1 MLQFFEWFWSAI
13 GIPARLGL
21 KDGQSFQG
29 FFIWMHTHFQTDG
42 KELAAALVFCGA
54 VLLCSILP
62 YLLGSLNA
70 AIIVSKYKYHDD
82 IRGHGSGNAGLTNMA
97 RVFGKKGALL
107 TLLGDMAK
115 QFISVLIGIIVC
127 GEWGAYVAGVFCM
140 LGHILPL
147 YYHFR
152 GGKGVLTAATMIL
165 MIDWQVFLITFALFA
180 LTVLIT
186 QYVSLGSIIGGF
198 ALPGVVYTSAI
209 LRGTM
214 PSLPAIIFSIFIG
227 LLLIFMHRSNIRRL
241 FNGTENKLKFKK

>member
-1 MLQFFEWFWSAI
+1 MLQFFEWFWNAI

-21 KDGQSFQG
+21 AEGQSFQG
-29 FFIWMHTHFQTDG
+29 FFIWMHEHFLEDG
-42 KELAAALVFCGA
+42 KDLIAALVFCGA

-82 IRGHGSGNAGLTNMA
+82 IRSHGSGNAGLTNMA

-107 TLLGDMAK
+107 TLLGDIAK
-115 QFISVLIGIIVC
+115 QFVSVLIGIVVC
-127 GEWGAYVAGVFCM
+127 GEWGAYFAGVFCM

-165 MIDWQVFLITFALFA
+165 MIDWQVFLITFALFV

-198 ALPGVVYTSAI
+198 ALPGVVYTSAV

-214 PSLPAIIFSIFIG
+214 PSLPAIIFSVFIG

-241 FNGTENKLKFKK
+241 FNGTENKFKFKK